1 MCGEGGRAREPWGE
15 DRATSSPQAAQQQT
29 VAAVAAHRGAGLDQR
44 LHGEY
49 SCDGHIYVGN
59 MFQIFCKYDA
69 NMWKICVKYV

>member
-44 LHGEY
+44 LHGEN
-49 SCDGHIYVGN
+49 SCDGHIYVLIC
-59 MFQIFCKYDA
+59 FKYFA
-69 NMWKICVKYV
+69 NMMQICGKYV

>member
-44 LHGEY
+44 LHGEN
-49 SCDGHIYVGN
+49 SCDGHIY
-59 MFQIFCKYDA
+59 F
-69 NMWKICVKYV
+69 